1 MLELKEVNRRNKN
14 KPSTIRGT
22 DRLGK
27 NRKKRRKQCNV
38 LEEKKKK
45 KKKKTR
51 QEQTSN
57 RKEKRKKKKTGNVSG
72 LLFHLTSISLSLLF
86 KLIIIVKD

>member
-1 MLELKEVNRRNKN
+1 MLEVKRNKNKN

-22 DRLGK
+22 DRRGK

-38 LEEKKKK
+38 LEENKKKK
-45 KKKKTR
+45 KKNKK

-57 RKEKRKKKKTGNVSG
+57 RKEKRKKKTGNVNE
-72 LLFHLTSISLSLLF
+72 LLIHVTSISLCYLN
-86 KLIIIVKD
+86 